1 MSEHEQ
7 RPHSVIHPPVEG
19 EQKNATL
26 IWRKRSAPVGGTP
39 RAGDRAFLR
48 RALIGSLI
56 AVLVL
61 VLIGFLAYRNI
72 SSLKQ
77 AYAEV
82 LISRGNYTKAQRFI
96 ETLENETA
104 KSELQKKNYYAYAR
118 QLDDASKLT
127 EACTLYRSAG
137 DYSDAFS
144 RWQDTTYRLAA
155 LYEADGDYQEAG
167 EAFDSLENYQ
177 DAPERGDACDYA
189 YAQERLEY
197 GYYEEAMRLFYAL
210 GDYEQAAEYAKQS
223 AAALS
228 ESEGAGDLVSLLVGL
243 TDEQLAARAALKAE
257 REALPKGII
266 ATGYLHTVAR
276 TEQGTVLA
284 TGSNLSG
291 QCNVYDWTNVVSV
304 AAGAYHTAAL
314 LGDGTVVACGSNKYG
329 QCNVSKWQNVV
340 ALYAGAYNTVG
351 VTADGTI
358 LNTGFEAYSTIKWHT
373 VASLC
378 VGDFALCGVME
389 NGSALSSGDSLV
401 TDAYYDLVAIDAA
414 SANSVGL
421 KADGTLVSNGL
432 DVAGLSDILAIDCT
446 ENGVFVLKRD
456 GKVEARFYNDSD
468 AIDVSGWQ
476 NIVAISA
483 SATHVVGVTADGR
496 VLAAGWNAKGQ
507 GEVGDWVLFTPAP
520 TPAPTLE
527 PTPEP

>member
-1 MSEHEQ
+1 MSEQEK

-26 IWRKRSAPVGGTP
+26 IWRKRSAPVGGSP
-39 RAGDRAFLR
+39 REGDRAFLR
-48 RALIGSLI
+48 RALTGSLI

-61 VLIGFLAYRNI
+61 VLIGFLAYKNV

-77 AYAEV
+77 TYAEI
-82 LISRGNYTKAQRFI
+82 LISRGDYAKAQRFI

-104 KSELQKKNYYAYAR
+104 KAELQKKNGYAYAR
-118 QLDDASKLT
+118 RLDDAGKLA
-127 EACTLYRSAG
+127 EASALYRSAG

-144 RWQDTTYRLAA
+144 RWQDATYRLAA
-155 LYEADGDYQEAG
+155 LYEADGDYREAG

-177 DAPERGDACDYA
+177 DAPDRGNACDYA

-197 GYYEEAMRLFYAL
+197 GYYDEAMRLFYAL
-210 GDYEQAAEYAKQS
+210 GDYEQAEEYAKQS

-243 TDEQLAARAALKAE
+243 TNEQLAARAERKAE

-291 QCNVYDWTNVVSV
+291 QCNVSDWNNVVSV

-314 LGDGTVVACGSNKYG
+314 LADGTVVACGSNEYG
-329 QCNVSKWQNVV
+329 QCNVSKWQNVI

-358 LNTGFEAYSTIKWHT
+358 LNTGFEAYSTIKWHA

-389 NGSALSSGDSLV
+389 NGSALSTSDSLV
-401 TDAYYDLVAIDAA
+401 TSAYFDLVSIDAA

-432 DVAGLSDILAIDCT
+432 DVGGLGDILAVDCT
-446 ENGVFVLKRD
+446 ENGVFALKRD
-456 GKVEARFYNDSD
+456 GKVETRFYNASD

-476 NIVAISA
+476 TVVAISA
-483 SATHVVGVTADGR
+483 SATHVVGVTSDGR

-507 GEVGDWVLFTPAP
+507 CEVGDWVLFTPAP
-520 TPAPTLE
+520 TPTLILE
-527 PTPEP
+527 PTPKP